1 MAQVSYVKLK
11 LVLRHFSRKARLLS
25 IVTKNQKEVYQ
36 RPRKQSKP
44 GYRRSEVIGFYLCIA
59 PWLLGLGIFVAGP
72 MIASFLLSFTRW
84 DYFNPIQWVG
94 TRNYERLLDDEL
106 FWTSLRVTFT
116 FAIFYI
122 PLSQIIAIGMALL
135 LSQNIRGIGVFR
147 TIFYLPSILSG
158 TAYVLLWVWLFEPDH
173 GLINGV
179 LSWFGISGPRWL
191 SNPDTALPAIIAMSL
206 WGLGSSLIIYI
217 AGLKNIPVQL
227 YEAAQLDG
235 AGPISRFFYITIPM
249 LTPTIFFN
257 LVLVIIQTFQ
267 SYTSAAVATNG
278 GPQNSTLFY
287 MVYLFRRGFTQDA
300 NAGYA
305 ATLAVVLFVII
316 MIFTL
321 LVVRSSA
328 LWVYYEGQKEGGA

>member
-1 MAQVSYVKLK
+1 LNTA
-11 LVLRHFSRKARLLS
+11 
-25 IVTKNQKEVYQ
+25 TKNQKVADHPSQ
-36 RPRKQSKP
+36 KRVISR
-44 GYRRSEVIGFYLCIA
+44 YRRSEAIGFYLCIA
-59 PWLLGLGIFVAGP
+59 PWLIGFIIFMAGP
-72 MIASFLLSFTRW
+72 MLASFLLSFTRW

-116 FAIFYI
+116 FAVFYI
-122 PLSQIIAIGMALL
+122 PLSQIIALSAALL
-135 LSQNIRGIGVFR
+135 LSQNIWGIGIFR
-147 TIFYLPSILSG
+147 AIFYLPSILSG

-173 GLINGV
+173 GLINSG
-179 LSWFGISGPRWL
+179 LSWFGVTGPRWL
-191 SNPDTALPAIIAMSL
+191 SNPDTALWAIIAMSL

-217 AGLKNIPVQL
+217 AGLKNVPLQL

-235 AGPISRFFYITIPM
+235 AGPISRFVHITIPM

-287 MVYLFRRGFTQDA
+287 MVYLFRRAFTQDA

-316 MIFTL
+316 MSFTL
-321 LVVRSSA
+321 LVVRSSS
-328 LWVYYEGQKEGGA
+328 LWVYYEGQREGKA